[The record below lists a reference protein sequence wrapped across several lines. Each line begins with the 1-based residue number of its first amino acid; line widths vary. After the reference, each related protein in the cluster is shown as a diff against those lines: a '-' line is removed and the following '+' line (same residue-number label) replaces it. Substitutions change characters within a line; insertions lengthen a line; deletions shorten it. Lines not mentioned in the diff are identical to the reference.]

1 MKILICYSIF
11 LMFFHFQIPAS
22 LALLNVL
29 EVKSCKFSLI
39 LKFMLLS
46 FLYHLICLTQDTEFQ
61 TNKSLYYF
69 EKEVLVLT
77 DFEFLQF

>member
-1 MKILICYSIF
+1 
-11 LMFFHFQIPAS
+11 MFIHFQIPAS

-39 LKFMLLS
+39 LKFMLVT

-61 TNKSLYYF
+61 TNKSLLYYF

-77 DFEFLQF
+77 YFEFLQF